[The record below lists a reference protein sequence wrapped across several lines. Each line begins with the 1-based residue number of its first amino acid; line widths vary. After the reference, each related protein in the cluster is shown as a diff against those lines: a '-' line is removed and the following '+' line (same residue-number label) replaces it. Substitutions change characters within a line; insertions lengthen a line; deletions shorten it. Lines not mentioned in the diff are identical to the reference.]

1 MKECRKAGI
10 QVVMITGDN
19 RDTAKKIAEECGI
32 TDSGCEIFSGSVGAQ
47 KYASSK
53 SIRSLLIDGEELH
66 CLSDEDLTL
75 ILPKIRVISRVTPSD
90 KSRLIR
96 ISRAAGHI
104 VGMTGD
110 GINDAPALKSADVG
124 FAMGS
129 GSDVAREAG
138 DIVITDDN
146 FVSIT
151 KAVLYGRTIFL
162 SIRKFI
168 TFQITMNMAAVGVS
182 VLGTAFGID
191 SPVTVI
197 QMLWVNII
205 MDTLGSLA
213 FAGEP
218 CAGGIHDSSS
228 HRTWGAHSHA
238 AHGVADHTHG
248 RLCSRAVDVLPA
260 LKGFKAF
267 LRRKRNLLHDAVL
280 RDVYFH
286 GNRNSNVYAHREN
299 KYFRKHIEK
308 QSLRRYHAGS
318 RSGSASYNLLRRRC
332 FPMCSP
338 CSG

>member
-1 MKECRKAGI
+1 
-10 QVVMITGDN
+10 
-19 RDTAKKIAEECGI
+19 
-32 TDSGCEIFSGSVGAQ
+32 
-47 KYASSK
+47 
-53 SIRSLLIDGEELH
+53 
-66 CLSDEDLTL
+66 
-75 ILPKIRVISRVTPSD
+75 
-90 KSRLIR
+90 
-96 ISRAAGHI
+96 
-104 VGMTGD
+104 
-110 GINDAPALKSADVG
+110 
-124 FAMGS
+124 
-129 GSDVAREAG
+129 
-138 DIVITDDN
+138 
-146 FVSIT
+146 
-151 KAVLYGRTIFL
+151 
-162 SIRKFI
+162 
-168 TFQITMNMAAVGVS
+168 MNMAAVGVS

-308 QSLRRYHAGS
+308 QSLRRIMPAV
-318 RSGSASYNLLRRRC
+318 AAVQLLIIYFGGDVFRC
-332 FPMCSP
+332 VPLAPAELLMCSLFAFTVIP
-338 CSG
+338 ADSIRKSVRAIASRQK